1 MERFLT
7 FFLISTVS
15 SIWWQSLPSL
25 LMIALVGIAA
35 LFFLK
40 FVRLFQFTRLPVL
53 SPFFILLFGRSG
65 NWHLSAAGA
74 WVGVLWVASV
84 GHWYTHLQ
92 QPFNDYQQT
101 VTVVGTVKSLH
112 LGSLG
117 EKVELQAER
126 IASDQFY
133 WFQPTIRLSWYRP
146 DFALQQGQK
155 VQLQVK
161 LKPIHGLANEHG
173 FHFQQWLFANRISAT
188 GYIKSSPVNQILY
201 SETSLRQQ
209 LAQRIASM
217 ELPHQGWLLAIT
229 LGYRAELSQ
238 QDWTMLQQ
246 TGTAH
251 LVAISGLHVGMVA
264 SVVLVASALFASAW
278 QLLLTRLILPLFNFS
293 AWANLRVP
301 LPFLLTPWRWAV
313 VFTFFITLGY
323 AGLAGFSTPTLRAVI
338 MLCLLTGMALST
350 VYWRPKRLLLLCAFV
365 SVLLMPGAIYTAS
378 FWLSFGAVAIIF
390 FWLWLNLGIRSDTNS
405 TLPESAYQSQHRT
418 SSAITTLRKVVG
430 LQLIL
435 SVLMTPLVMWQMHT
449 ASTVAPLANLLAVPL
464 VSFVILPASLLGT
477 ALLSLEVLALSLN
490 WFSLNG
496 LSDLA
501 VVVLQFADIAF
512 GLLIQLLTKL
522 SEWDWQPNWLDYVLY
537 LNGWQWFGLGVAL
550 LLLLLPS
557 SPLPRHLALFGL
569 LPAASSLL
577 SEDKAWYVNVFDVGQ
592 GTAVLIEKNNQAMLI
607 DTGAAFPSGFS
618 MANAVILPYLRG
630 RQIDRLDWL
639 LVSHSDNDHAGG
651 VPALQKAIPI
661 DNVATN
667 NDTCVAGNSWR
678 WNGLLVE
685 VLWPFSPL
693 VQKSP
698 SQFTPSKRALSK
710 HASFGIKAM
719 RSDNNR
725 SCVIR
730 VSDEHYSVLLPGD
743 IELPAEK
750 QIVRYYQRQ
759 SQRQSQSQFP
769 LRSQSQPESLLKAD
783 LLVAPH
789 HGSKTS
795 SSKAFIEAVDPAT
808 VVFSQGFRNRWQ
820 LPHQE
825 VIQRYQ
831 AMHSGNSG
839 VELLQTATSG
849 QVKVRISADNVEIRT
864 FRQHIYPYWYAN

>member
-53 SPFFILLFGRSG
+53 SPFFILLIGRSG

-112 LGSLG
+112 LGRAG

-126 IASDQFY
+126 IASDQFH

-146 DFALQQGQK
+146 DFMLQQGQK

-188 GYIKSSPVNQILY
+188 GYIKSSPVNQILA
-201 SETSLRQQ
+201 SETTLRQQ

-217 ELPHQGWLLAIT
+217 ALSHQGWLLAII

-264 SVVLVASALFASAW
+264 SVALVVSALFASAW

-293 AWANLRVP
+293 AWAKSRVP
-301 LPFLLTPWRWAV
+301 LPFLLTPWRTAV
-313 VFTFFITLGY
+313 VFTFFITLVY

-378 FWLSFGAVAIIF
+378 FWLSFGAVTIIF
-390 FWLWLNLGIRSDTNS
+390 FWLWLNPGIGSDTD
-405 TLPESAYQSQHRT
+405 SAMQETQRKAQHRT
-418 SSAITTLRKVVG
+418 SSTITIIRKVVG
-430 LQLIL
+430 LQLVL

-464 VSFVILPASLLGT
+464 VSFVILPASLLGS
-477 ALLSLEVLALSLN
+477 ALLGLDVLALKE
-490 WFSLNG
+490 

-501 VVVLQFADIAF
+501 MVVFQFADHAF
-512 GLLIQLLTKL
+512 DLLIQFLTKL

-577 SEDKAWYVNVFDVGQ
+577 SEDKAWYVNIFDVGQ

-630 RQIDRLDWL
+630 QHINRLDWL

-667 NDTCVAGNSWR
+667 NDICVAGNRWR

-685 VLWPFSPL
+685 VLWPFSSS
-693 VQKSP
+693 QSASP
-698 SQFTPSKRALSK
+698 EST
-710 HASFGIKAM
+710 SFGIKAM
-719 RSDNNR
+719 QSDNNR

-759 SQRQSQSQFP
+759 SQLQSQSQP
-769 LRSQSQPESLLKAD
+769 ASLLKAD

-795 SSKAFIEAVDPAT
+795 SSTAFIEAVDPAT

-831 AMHSGNSG
+831 AMHSGNSD